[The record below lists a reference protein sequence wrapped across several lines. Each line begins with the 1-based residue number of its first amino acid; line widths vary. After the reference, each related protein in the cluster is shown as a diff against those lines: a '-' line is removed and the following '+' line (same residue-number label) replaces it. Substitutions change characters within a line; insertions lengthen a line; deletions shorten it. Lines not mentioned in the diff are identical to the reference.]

1 MGRKRCDNPYCC
13 SHEQWTSSTRR
24 ERERE
29 REIWNT
35 SVPLIHPTL
44 ELDPIVL
51 VANSSPI

>member
-1 MGRKRCDNPYCC
+1 MNSGPP
-13 SHEQWTSSTRR
+13 QLG
-24 ERERE
+24 ERE

-51 VANSSPI
+51 VADSSPI